1 MMEIRAE
8 SNIHQI
14 LGLHIK
20 SVTEGREIVVKR
32 KHEWFGATTRPRFNL
47 GPEQLP

>member
-1 MMEIRAE
+1 MEIRAE

-20 SVTEGREIVVKR
+20 SVTEGSEIAVKR
-32 KHEWFGATTRPRFNL
+32 KDGWFGATTRPRFSL
-47 GPEQLP
+47 GLEQLP